1 MYEKALERAG
11 SYGIDGVTY
20 QLTQGVVKNIIP
32 AIASTNAIIA
42 GMCTLETL
50 KIISMC
56 STGLDNML
64 MYVGTDSIYTLA
76 SRYEKDEDCT
86 TCAPAVPMTAS
97 ASDALESVVSQVMDK
112 LSIDKESNS
121 FSLSLNA
128 RVLYSSK
135 KGGVFGDT
143 SGTSWGDERG
153 GLRTGRVDR
162 VGWTGSAATRPPHT
176 NTPARSSGELSS
188 DQNTPVW
195 VHLTSPQPR
204 PVDAR
209 PRGTPVGV
217 FVTPPELID
226 PSFIPT

>member
-153 GLRTGRVDR
+153 GLTGWGDERGGLRTGR
-162 VGWTGSAATRPPHT
+162 AT
-176 NTPARSSGELSS
+176 NGE
-188 DQNTPVW
+188 
-195 VHLTSPQPR
+195 
-204 PVDAR
+204 
-209 PRGTPVGV
+209 G
-217 FVTPPELID
+217 
-226 PSFIPT
+226 